1 VSTHLFGK
9 IINELCEWVESR
21 ICIANACERLG
32 HICDAPGCDSQ
43 VCMLHERYCPGCEQR
58 YCEDCYAQHL
68 GECGGGNR
76 DAYDCGVEQEISEAL
91 KESQGHGAATAPT
104 SGDLG
109 HQRDRSNGEPEIED
123 SAEGVSIH
131 DAAAD

>member
-1 VSTHLFGK
+1 
-9 IINELCEWVESR
+9 
-21 ICIANACERLG
+21 
-32 HICDAPGCDSQ
+32 
-43 VCMLHERYCPGCEQR
+43 MLHERYCPGCEQR

-109 HQRDRSNGEPEIED
+109 QQRDRSNGEPQIED